1 VSVSELARLAELG
14 VATVYEASRR
24 TGLLSGSFV
33 QLQPGSRAAGRAR
46 IARCAQDDNLAAHA
60 VMEHVEPGDV
70 LVLSMP
76 EPRPIALMGDL
87 LAVQAHVRGVAA
99 VLVDAA
105 VRDREEIERLG
116 LPVWARWVHAAGA
129 DKLDPG
135 EIDRPVTIGGVQIAP
150 GDVIVLDADGVVV
163 VERAALQAT
172 LAATELRFGKEEMLR
187 GRLETG
193 ELTLDLM
200 GLRRRDDATA

>member
-1 VSVSELARLAELG
+1 
-14 VATVYEASRR
+14 
-24 TGLLSGSFV
+24 
-33 QLQPGSRAAGRAR
+33 
-46 IARCAQDDNLAAHA
+46 
-60 VMEHVEPGDV
+60 
-70 LVLSMP
+70 
-76 EPRPIALMGDL
+76 
-87 LAVQAHVRGVAA
+87 

>member
-1 VSVSELARLAELG
+1 MSELARLAELG
-14 VATVYEASRR
+14 VATVYEASGRV
-24 TGLLSGSFV
+24 GLVSGSFV
-33 QLQPGSRAAGRAR
+33 QFQPGSRVAGRAR
-46 IARCAQDDNLAAHA
+46 IARCAQDDNLAAHV

-70 LVLSMP
+70 LVLTMP
-76 EPRPIALMGDL
+76 EPRPIALIGDL
-87 LAVQAHVRGVAA
+87 LAVQARVRGAAA

-105 VRDREEIERLG
+105 VRDREEIEQLG

-135 EIDRPVTIGGVQIAP
+135 EIDCPVTVGGVRIAP

-163 VERAALQAT
+163 IEQAALQAT
-172 LAATELRFGKEEMLR
+172 LAASESRFAREELLR
-187 GRLETG
+187 ERLEAG

-200 GLRRRDDATA
+200 GLRRGEATA